1 MSVRRKKL
9 EQALSIEEITSPRTS
24 IERVQ
29 KEIVELQAQLDAAS
43 KESQQIMSQ
52 IYEWNGK
59 LSESQTIGHNFAI
72 LRRQYQSDVRR
83 IGFIVEGAASTL
95 PVRKKVKCP
104 VCGEE
109 TERTYDTYTTI
120 SRNDASENFPF
131 LTWGNESVDAILN
144 AISCKIPKDGPIQRI
159 SVQHNGVERISYL
172 VASVSGPML
181 IKSVSDLDGLQI
193 TPNGFLTAPDIAA
206 AKQTLAE
213 FLDSEQDQVLLAKK
227 SEQENQ
233 KYAGLQEALVQKVA
247 KQILQQE
254 EDCGNSKYSDAMRH
268 LEETRRQIR
277 HVSLPVDIFFNKQ
290 MQLIF
295 PLAEQSGA
303 VFVSAQGFLLDCA
316 LEYSER
322 IASTIKI
329 KKSEITTAM
338 VLSRLT

>member
-1 MSVRRKKL
+1 
-9 EQALSIEEITSPRTS
+9 
-24 IERVQ
+24 
-29 KEIVELQAQLDAAS
+29 
-43 KESQQIMSQ
+43 
-52 IYEWNGK
+52 
-59 LSESQTIGHNFAI
+59 
-72 LRRQYQSDVRR
+72 
-83 IGFIVEGAASTL
+83 
-95 PVRKKVKCP
+95 
-104 VCGEE
+104 
-109 TERTYDTYTTI
+109 
-120 SRNDASENFPF
+120 
-131 LTWGNESVDAILN
+131 
-144 AISCKIPKDGPIQRI
+144 
-159 SVQHNGVERISYL
+159 
-172 VASVSGPML
+172 ML

-193 TPNGFLTAPDIAA
+193 TPNGFLSAPDIAA
-206 AKQTLAE
+206 AKQALAE

-233 KYAGLQEALVQKVA
+233 KYAGLQEALVQEVA

-277 HVSLPVDIFFNKQ
+277 HVSLPVDIFSNKQ